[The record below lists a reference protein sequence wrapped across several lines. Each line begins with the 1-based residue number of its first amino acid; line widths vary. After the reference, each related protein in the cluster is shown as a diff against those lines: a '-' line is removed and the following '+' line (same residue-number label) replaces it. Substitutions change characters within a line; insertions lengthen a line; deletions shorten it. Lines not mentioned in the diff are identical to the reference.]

1 MDTIIYCLQSN
12 ILFHNSFI
20 SKALNAVFY
29 LRLNKIN
36 EKKNF
41 IKKIRLKDCLEL
53 LHIHNDKKNINF
65 FYLYLIF
72 IIYKRKNE

>member
-36 EKKNF
+36 EKEIF

-53 LHIHNDKKNINF
+53 LHIHNDKKKYKLF
-65 FYLYLIF
+65 FIF
-72 IIYKRKNE
+72 I